1 MSSLNEAAGDGRFI
15 DIPQAATFSTATHD
29 ELMQMSK
36 EEIKKLEAEQE
47 KKSAD
52 ECARKSLNDTRV
64 HGV

>member
-15 DIPQAATFSTATHD
+15 DIPQASTFSTATHD

-52 ECARKSLNDTRV
+52 ECAEKV
-64 HGV
+64 AQ